1 MNILVGYQIP
11 YSQAKIDNTHLN
23 RHKWRLAAK
32 HYIYSMKNMKTT
44 EIKNIIQN
52 ELPLILGRLS
62 DETIDNILVE
72 RDDNFFSEQWMQ
84 AYNEVEKQ
92 KKQQGVPSTYN
103 EDIRKIVFNMVLE
116 ITNNDDLAAYISD
129 DFGLIGDAEKVD
141 INNNWINVLWQSY
154 KKGEIPSR

>member
-1 MNILVGYQIP
+1 
-11 YSQAKIDNTHLN
+11 
-23 RHKWRLAAK
+23 
-32 HYIYSMKNMKTT
+32 MKNMKTT

-92 KKQQGVPSTYN
+92 KKQQGVPSTYIN

-129 DFGLIGDAEKVD
+129 DFGLIWDAEKVD

>member
-1 MNILVGYQIP
+1 
-11 YSQAKIDNTHLN
+11 
-23 RHKWRLAAK
+23 
-32 HYIYSMKNMKTT
+32 MKNMKTT

-92 KKQQGVPSTYN
+92 KKQQGEPSTYN
-103 EDIRKIVFNMVLE
+103 EGIRKIVFNMVLE

-129 DFGLIGDAEKVD
+129 DFGLIWDAEKVD

>member
-1 MNILVGYQIP
+1 M
-11 YSQAKIDNTHLN
+11 HLN
-23 RHKWRLAAK
+23 RPKRRLAAT

>member
-1 MNILVGYQIP
+1 
-11 YSQAKIDNTHLN
+11 
-23 RHKWRLAAK
+23 
-32 HYIYSMKNMKTT
+32 MKTT

-62 DETIDNILVE
+62 DETIDNILFE

-129 DFGLIGDAEKVD
+129 DFGLIWDAEKVD

>member
-1 MNILVGYQIP
+1 MNCSNSQIF
-11 YSQAKIDNTHLN
+11 T
-23 RHKWRLAAK
+23 K

-129 DFGLIGDAEKVD
+129 DFGLIWDAEKVD

>member
-1 MNILVGYQIP
+1 ML
-11 YSQAKIDNTHLN
+11 
-23 RHKWRLAAK
+23 LAET

-129 DFGLIGDAEKVD
+129 DFGLIWDAEKVD

>member
-1 MNILVGYQIP
+1 MKYDAN
-11 YSQAKIDNTHLN
+11 KRLN
-23 RHKWRLAAK
+23 LFNNRLAAN

-129 DFGLIGDAEKVD
+129 DFGLIWDAEKVD

>member
-1 MNILVGYQIP
+1 
-11 YSQAKIDNTHLN
+11 
-23 RHKWRLAAK
+23 
-32 HYIYSMKNMKTT
+32 MKNMKTT

-129 DFGLIGDAEKVD
+129 DFGLIWDAEKVD

>member
-1 MNILVGYQIP
+1 
-11 YSQAKIDNTHLN
+11 
-23 RHKWRLAAK
+23 
-32 HYIYSMKNMKTT
+32 MKNMKTT

-52 ELPLILGRLS
+52 ELSLILGRLS

-129 DFGLIGDAEKVD
+129 DFGLIWDAEKVD

>member
-1 MNILVGYQIP
+1 MYCLNIKLATNKQL
-11 YSQAKIDNTHLN
+11 H
-23 RHKWRLAAK
+23 RLKRNAAK

-116 ITNNDDLAAYISD
+116 ITNNDDLAAHISD
-129 DFGLIGDAEKVD
+129 DFGLIWDAEKVD

>member
-1 MNILVGYQIP
+1 M
-11 YSQAKIDNTHLN
+11 S
-23 RHKWRLAAK
+23 K

-129 DFGLIGDAEKVD
+129 DFGLIWDAEKVD

>member
-1 MNILVGYQIP
+1 MNLPKG
-11 YSQAKIDNTHLN
+11 
-23 RHKWRLAAK
+23 RLFAG

-129 DFGLIGDAEKVD
+129 DFGLIWDAEKVD

>member
-1 MNILVGYQIP
+1 MLLVE
-11 YSQAKIDNTHLN
+11 L
-23 RHKWRLAAK
+23 

-92 KKQQGVPSTYN
+92 KK
-103 EDIRKIVFNMVLE
+103 
-116 ITNNDDLAAYISD
+116 
-129 DFGLIGDAEKVD
+129 
-141 INNNWINVLWQSY
+141 
-154 KKGEIPSR
+154 

>member
-1 MNILVGYQIP
+1 
-11 YSQAKIDNTHLN
+11 
-23 RHKWRLAAK
+23 
-32 HYIYSMKNMKTT
+32 MKNMKTT

-84 AYNEVEKQ
+84 AYNKVEKQ

-129 DFGLIGDAEKVD
+129 DFGLIWDAEKVD

>member
-1 MNILVGYQIP
+1 
-11 YSQAKIDNTHLN
+11 
-23 RHKWRLAAK
+23 
-32 HYIYSMKNMKTT
+32 MKTT

-92 KKQQGVPSTYN
+92 KKQQGVPATYS
-103 EDIRKIVFNMVLE
+103 EDIRKKAFNIVLQ
-116 ITNNDDLAAYISD
+116 ITDNDDLAAYISD
-129 DFGLIGDAEKVD
+129 DLGLILDAEKVNV
-141 INNNWINVLWQSY
+141 NNSWINALWQSY
-154 KKGEIPSR
+154 KNGKIPSR

>member
-1 MNILVGYQIP
+1 
-11 YSQAKIDNTHLN
+11 
-23 RHKWRLAAK
+23 
-32 HYIYSMKNMKTT
+32 MKNMKTT
-44 EIKNIIQN
+44 EIKNIIKN

-129 DFGLIGDAEKVD
+129 DFGLIWDAEKVD

>member
-1 MNILVGYQIP
+1 MYCLNIKLATNKQL
-11 YSQAKIDNTHLN
+11 H
-23 RHKWRLAAK
+23 RLKRNAAK

-103 EDIRKIVFNMVLE
+103 EDIRKIVFNM
-116 ITNNDDLAAYISD
+116 
-129 DFGLIGDAEKVD
+129 
-141 INNNWINVLWQSY
+141 
-154 KKGEIPSR
+154 

>member
-1 MNILVGYQIP
+1 
-11 YSQAKIDNTHLN
+11 
-23 RHKWRLAAK
+23 
-32 HYIYSMKNMKTT
+32 MKKL
-44 EIKNIIQN
+44 IS
-52 ELPLILGRLS
+52 LILCCLICGITSAQL
-62 DETIDNILVE
+62 IK
-72 RDDNFFSEQWMQ
+72 QK
-84 AYNEVEKQ
+84 VEKQ

-129 DFGLIGDAEKVD
+129 DFGLIWDAEKVD

>member
-1 MNILVGYQIP
+1 
-11 YSQAKIDNTHLN
+11 
-23 RHKWRLAAK
+23 
-32 HYIYSMKNMKTT
+32 MKNMKTT

-103 EDIRKIVFNMVLE
+103 EDIRKIIFNMVLE

-129 DFGLIGDAEKVD
+129 DFGLIWDAEKVD

>member
-1 MNILVGYQIP
+1 
-11 YSQAKIDNTHLN
+11 
-23 RHKWRLAAK
+23 
-32 HYIYSMKNMKTT
+32 MKTT

-129 DFGLIGDAEKVD
+129 DFGLIWDAEKVD

-154 KKGEIPSR
+154 KKGEIPSI

>member
-1 MNILVGYQIP
+1 MQLTSGLTSP
-11 YSQAKIDNTHLN
+11 DKG
-23 RHKWRLAAK
+23 RLATE

-92 KKQQGVPSTYN
+92 KNNKEYLLH
-103 EDIRKIVFNMVLE
+103 IMKI
-116 ITNNDDLAAYISD
+116 
-129 DFGLIGDAEKVD
+129 
-141 INNNWINVLWQSY
+141 
-154 KKGEIPSR
+154 